1 MAGVKR
7 QRSYTVAEKLA
18 AIDRV
23 HNGETQAKISR
34 DLGIAE
40 STLRGWIKNETKLRS
55 FVQNVDS
62 EVSLERK
69 RVRYSAKPDVDKAL
83 STWFVQ
89 ERAKG
94 TPLSGPILQ
103 AQATKF
109 GTLMGDETYQA
120 SKGFISR
127 FKTRHG
133 ISQVS
138 ISGESQ
144 SANETAA
151 NEFPAKLK
159 TIIETEN
166 YNEEQMYN
174 CDETALFAK
183 LFPDKTL
190 ALKYET
196 QKTAGFKKIK
206 DRVPLLF
213 CTNKTG
219 SHKLT
224 PLLIGRFNNPRC
236 FKHLNKA
243 KLPVIYS
250 SSKNAWMTRSIF
262 EEWFHNSF
270 VPAVRKHLRK
280 KKLEPKALLLLDN
293 CPAHPPSELLVSN
306 DGQIRVLYLPFNTT
320 SKIQP
325 LDQGIIQN
333 FKTNYR
339 GDLVSEMISC
349 ESSSVSDF
357 LKELNIKEI
366 IYLVKK
372 AWDGVKQKSIENC
385 WMKALGP
392 AFSVNSCAS
401 ENPNDTDSEPEFK
414 GFTEEDILLT
424 KTQTKEDKGKF
435 IFQLIKDFNLN
446 TSPEIINEWLE
457 LNENGS
463 TTEDLTEEE
472 IITGC
477 ETGSDCESDEERL
490 QEKGVD
496 DNDENYVEKAKIS
509 HSEALNAAETLAQ
522 YMEEQDAE
530 TIQILQLR
538 GMIDFV
544 KKKKAKAGK
553 QQKITSYFIKPP
565 SQQDEP
571 ADYINFI

>member
-1 MAGVKR
+1 
-7 QRSYTVAEKLA
+7 
-18 AIDRV
+18 
-23 HNGETQAKISR
+23 
-34 DLGIAE
+34 
-40 STLRGWIKNETKLRS
+40 
-55 FVQNVDS
+55 
-62 EVSLERK
+62 
-69 RVRYSAKPDVDKAL
+69 
-83 STWFVQ
+83 
-89 ERAKG
+89 
-94 TPLSGPILQ
+94 
-103 AQATKF
+103 
-109 GTLMGDETYQA
+109 
-120 SKGFISR
+120 
-127 FKTRHG
+127 
-133 ISQVS
+133 
-138 ISGESQ
+138 
-144 SANETAA
+144 
-151 NEFPAKLK
+151 
-159 TIIETEN
+159 
-166 YNEEQMYN
+166 MYN

-183 LFPDKTL
+183 LLPDKTL

-206 DRVPLLF
+206 DRVTLLF
-213 CTNKTG
+213 CMNKTG
-219 SHKLT
+219 SQKLT

-270 VPAVRKHLRK
+270 VPTVRKHLRK

-293 CPAHPPSELLVSN
+293 CPAHPSSELLVSN

-325 LDQGIIQN
+325 LDWGIIQN

-339 GDLVSEMISC
+339 GDLVSEMILC
-349 ESSSVSDF
+349 ESSSVSEF

-392 AFSVNSCAS
+392 AFSVN
-401 ENPNDTDSEPEFK
+401 K
-414 GFTEEDILLT
+414 EDILLT

-446 TSPEIINEWLE
+446 TLPEIINEWLE

-472 IITGC
+472 IIA
-477 ETGSDCESDEERL
+477 E
-490 QEKGVD
+490 GVD

-509 HSEALNAAETLAQ
+509 HSEALNATETLPQ
-522 YMEEQDAE
+522 YMEEQDPAKFRSRLE
-530 TIQILQLR
+530 IYQNS
-538 GMIDFV
+538 GML
-544 KKKKAKAGK
+544 
-553 QQKITSYFIKPP
+553 
-565 SQQDEP
+565 
-571 ADYINFI
+571 

>member
-1 MAGVKR
+1 MDYSIYSADRLTRVKR

-138 ISGESQ
+138 ISGESR

-183 LFPDKTL
+183 LLPDKTL

-196 QKTAGFKKIK
+196 QK
-206 DRVPLLF
+206 
-213 CTNKTG
+213 NS

-236 FKHLNKA
+236 FQHLNKA

-349 ESSSVSDF
+349 ESS
-357 LKELNIKEI
+357 K
-366 IYLVKK
+366 
-372 AWDGVKQKSIENC
+372 
-385 WMKALGP
+385 
-392 AFSVNSCAS
+392 
-401 ENPNDTDSEPEFK
+401 
-414 GFTEEDILLT
+414 EDILLT

-472 IITGC
+472 IITGSYVDMRLLHC
-477 ETGSDCESDEERL
+477 EWISAWSRL
-490 QEKGVD
+490 HTVHFTRGPD
-496 DNDENYVEKAKIS
+496 GLSPYNR
-509 HSEALNAAETLAQ
+509 ALTDLHCIR
-522 YMEEQDAE
+522 Y
-530 TIQILQLR
+530 
-538 GMIDFV
+538 
-544 KKKKAKAGK
+544 
-553 QQKITSYFIKPP
+553 P
-565 SQQDEP
+565 
-571 ADYINFI
+571 

>member
-1 MAGVKR
+1 
-7 QRSYTVAEKLA
+7 
-18 AIDRV
+18 
-23 HNGETQAKISR
+23 
-34 DLGIAE
+34 
-40 STLRGWIKNETKLRS
+40 
-55 FVQNVDS
+55 
-62 EVSLERK
+62 
-69 RVRYSAKPDVDKAL
+69 
-83 STWFVQ
+83 
-89 ERAKG
+89 
-94 TPLSGPILQ
+94 
-103 AQATKF
+103 
-109 GTLMGDETYQA
+109 
-120 SKGFISR
+120 
-127 FKTRHG
+127 
-133 ISQVS
+133 
-138 ISGESQ
+138 
-144 SANETAA
+144 
-151 NEFPAKLK
+151 
-159 TIIETEN
+159 
-166 YNEEQMYN
+166 MYN

-183 LFPDKTL
+183 LLPDKTL

-206 DRVPLLF
+206 DRVTLLF

-224 PLLIGRFNNPRC
+224 LLLIGRFNNSRC

-293 CPAHPPSELLVSN
+293 CPAHPPPELLVSN

-349 ESSSVSDF
+349 ESSSVSEF

-392 AFSVNSCAS
+392 AFSVNK
-401 ENPNDTDSEPEFK
+401 PEFK

-472 IITGC
+472 IITG
-477 ETGSDCESDEERL
+477 
-490 QEKGVD
+490 VD

-530 TIQILQLR
+530 TIQILHLLKDQL
-538 GMIDFV
+538 IV
-544 KKKKAKAGK
+544 KLGCP
-553 QQKITSYFIKPP
+553 IRLSYTIPFSMYPLTCPCGASFPKLH
-565 SQQDEP
+565 S
-571 ADYINFI
+571 

>member
-1 MAGVKR
+1 
-7 QRSYTVAEKLA
+7 
-18 AIDRV
+18 
-23 HNGETQAKISR
+23 
-34 DLGIAE
+34 
-40 STLRGWIKNETKLRS
+40 
-55 FVQNVDS
+55 
-62 EVSLERK
+62 
-69 RVRYSAKPDVDKAL
+69 
-83 STWFVQ
+83 
-89 ERAKG
+89 
-94 TPLSGPILQ
+94 
-103 AQATKF
+103 
-109 GTLMGDETYQA
+109 
-120 SKGFISR
+120 
-127 FKTRHG
+127 
-133 ISQVS
+133 
-138 ISGESQ
+138 
-144 SANETAA
+144 
-151 NEFPAKLK
+151 
-159 TIIETEN
+159 
-166 YNEEQMYN
+166 MYN

-183 LFPDKTL
+183 LLPDKTL

-206 DRVPLLF
+206 DRVTLLF

-250 SSKNAWMTRSIF
+250 SSKN
-262 EEWFHNSF
+262 
-270 VPAVRKHLRK
+270 

-349 ESSSVSDF
+349 ESSSVSEF

-392 AFSVNSCAS
+392 ASFVNSFAS
-401 ENPNDTDSEPEFK
+401 ENPNNTDSEPEFK

-424 KTQTKEDKGKF
+424 ETQTKEDKGKF

-496 DNDENYVEKAKIS
+496 DNDENYVEKRLLDYELSGLDVESCNMSSTVI
-509 HSEALNAAETLAQ
+509 N
-522 YMEEQDAE
+522 
-530 TIQILQLR
+530 IQN
-538 GMIDFV
+538 GFHCV
-544 KKKKAKAGK
+544 Y
-553 QQKITSYFIKPP
+553 YFHTFLSKF
-565 SQQDEP
+565 SRF
-571 ADYINFI
+571 NKH